1 MTDIERIIATI
12 KDYQDKNLSLEDLQS
27 YFQTLPLCLYFS
39 AQQIEELEE
48 QLETIRFL
56 ISDEMQHETVIHY
69 LKPMKNYLES
79 LRSSKIVPL
88 IENLITG
95 KDISIENAQ
104 HIEVLLDDYY
114 ENDEVIQD
122 FITDLALYNP
132 GGGEYLY
139 NIDWTIKDRIMET
152 IIILIWNSGQPTC
165 FEIIAKAIGKY
176 STLSRPYL
184 KYVIETFLTV
194 FLLGAPSQSEDEI
207 VRNRAIFLGA
217 MKGYTQKEIVKKFCE
232 SNLKQIKEK
241 EKNEEL
247 PLKTQ
252 ELKSS
257 LLDIYKFACE

>member
-1 MTDIERIIATI
+1 MCSVDLIYQYLKEYSKETVEQFDDLMDQVMDQAKQGNVFAEEDIDDLCNLLFTVER
-12 KDYQDKNLSLEDLQS
+12 DLED
-27 YFQTLPLCLYFS
+27 
-39 AQQIEELEE
+39 
-48 QLETIRFL
+48 
-56 ISDEMQHETVIHY
+56 
-69 LKPMKNYLES
+69 ES
-79 LRSSKIVPL
+79 S
-88 IENLITG
+88 
-95 KDISIENAQ
+95 
-104 HIEVLLDDYY
+104 
-114 ENDEVIQD
+114 
-122 FITDLALYNP
+122 
-132 GGGEYLY
+132 Y
-139 NIDWTIKDRIMET
+139 NIDWTIKDRIMEA

>member
-1 MTDIERIIATI
+1 MNKDFPLNRFNFTNLIKHIRTEILIPNVITDDETGIEFYGGDSIPQKALIDLLKNFNIIDNLVQQSNSEEFKKQTQLDI
-12 KDYQDKNLSLEDLQS
+12 KNFQFEPSWVKITPDNISLEDLQS

-139 NIDWTIKDRIMET
+139 SHSEITPKAKH
-152 IIILIWNSGQPTC
+152 ILAYI
-165 FEIIAKAIGKY
+165 
-176 STLSRPYL
+176 
-184 KYVIETFLTV
+184 
-194 FLLGAPSQSEDEI
+194 
-207 VRNRAIFLGA
+207 
-217 MKGYTQKEIVKKFCE
+217 QKNYC
-232 SNLKQIKEK
+232 S
-241 EKNEEL
+241 
-247 PLKTQ
+247 
-252 ELKSS
+252 
-257 LLDIYKFACE
+257 DG

>member
-1 MTDIERIIATI
+1 MCSVDLIYQYLKEYSKETVEQFDDLMDQVMDQAKQGNVFAEEDIDDLCNLLFTVER
-12 KDYQDKNLSLEDLQS
+12 DLED
-27 YFQTLPLCLYFS
+27 
-39 AQQIEELEE
+39 
-48 QLETIRFL
+48 
-56 ISDEMQHETVIHY
+56 
-69 LKPMKNYLES
+69 ES
-79 LRSSKIVPL
+79 S
-88 IENLITG
+88 
-95 KDISIENAQ
+95 
-104 HIEVLLDDYY
+104 
-114 ENDEVIQD
+114 
-122 FITDLALYNP
+122 
-132 GGGEYLY
+132 Y

-194 FLLGAPSQSEDEI
+194 FLLGAPNQSENEI

-217 MKGYTQKEIVKKFCE
+217 MKRHTQKEIVKKFCE
-232 SNLKQIKEK
+232 SNLKQIKDK

-247 PLKTQ
+247 PPKTQ